1 MGQSRSLEVEL
12 PISLK
17 GGDSF
22 PQILFHDPD
31 AGTEPRQ
38 CEACH
43 RMAEPSGGQKDL
55 DGCWSCRKCV
65 TRQELLGWRPRA
77 ASGPQE
83 VTDCLTVASAQLAL
97 ALLVGRRSHLSRRA
111 AFPNG
116 WYGLHVAKGADEQL
130 ADWPTVP
137 AEQDLPHQAVVGLLE
152 VCAEGSDWP
161 RKYRIIK
168 TMALKDSLPGRSPG
182 MPQAPW
188 RLSPALRR
196 RALELQTAKVFE
208 RFGTRTWMDALE
220 LEHLGRVMARQ
231 STLGRALLLLG
242 ACALLKCEAETA
254 RIALAVWSLFAGSE
268 TFVGQRTTGPQ
279 CRITVARRAAE
290 GDSLP
295 SVDLDEGKPG
305 ETVNV
310 AELFKGKKGV
320 LFAVPGA
327 FTPTCSE
334 KHLPGYIDQA
344 DELKAAG
351 AEVVACVSVNDA
363 FVMSAWGKQQ
373 KAEGKVRMLADAK
386 CELTKALDME
396 LDASAK
402 LGNIRS
408 ERYALIIDDGKI
420 TKITKGEDSFAPEI
434 LAALK

>member
-208 RFGTRTWMDALE
+208 NPQHIADGESSTQSWWNWDDWSGGWTPWSWSTW
-220 LEHLGRVMARQ
+220 
-231 STLGRALLLLG
+231 
-242 ACALLKCEAETA
+242 
-254 RIALAVWSLFAGSE
+254 
-268 TFVGQRTTGPQ
+268 
-279 CRITVARRAAE
+279 
-290 GDSLP
+290 
-295 SVDLDEGKPG
+295 G
-305 ETVNV
+305 EDYYWN
-310 AELFKGKKGV
+310 
-320 LFAVPGA
+320 
-327 FTPTCSE
+327 SSR
-334 KHLPGYIDQA
+334 KHRA
-344 DELKAAG
+344 DEDWYG
-351 AEVVACVSVNDA
+351 
-363 FVMSAWGKQQ
+363 
-373 KAEGKVRMLADAK
+373 EG
-386 CELTKALDME
+386 
-396 LDASAK
+396 
-402 LGNIRS
+402 
-408 ERYALIIDDGKI
+408 
-420 TKITKGEDSFAPEI
+420 
-434 LAALK
+434 